1 MGQGSRGE
9 RRGRAPRRAAW
20 PKGVAPRLAS
30 YLAAEGIEY
39 QVVVYP
45 GTFDPVA
52 LSAALDLP
60 VGAFA
65 RTIVFRSGPYAAI
78 AVLPASHRLEVKRVQ
93 GALGR
98 WDLDLARELDV
109 ALLFPDCHPGAVPP
123 FGHLY
128 GVEVVV
134 EKLLAHHAEVVL
146 PSGGGQELIRI
157 RYADFERLA
166 RPRVA
171 TIAIPL

>member
-1 MGQGSRGE
+1 MGEGSRGE
-9 RRGRAPRRAAW
+9 GRARALRPAAW
-20 PKGVAPRLAS
+20 PKGVTPRLAS

-39 QVVVYP
+39 QVVVHP
-45 GTFDPVA
+45 GPFDPVA
-52 LSAALDLP
+52 LSTALDLP

-65 RTIVFRSGPYAAI
+65 RTNVLRSGPYAAI

-98 WDLDLARELDV
+98 WDLELARELDV
-109 ALLFPDCHPGAVPP
+109 ALLFPGCHPGAVPP

-134 EKLLAHHAEVVL
+134 DRLLAHHPEVVL
-146 PSGGGQELIRI
+146 PSGGWQELIRI

-166 RPRVA
+166 RPLVA
-171 TIAIPL
+171 RIAVPL